1 MSEISEDVSW
11 PEVCGPG
18 RGCLPPARLVLP
30 LHQAREGRLPG
41 HQLAALPLVSPGHV
55 TCSPALI
62 GHLLRRP
69 VDGGV
74 GGARGGE
81 LAHGGAVQPLARDVH
96 PEQRGVAAVVT
107 LEYIF

>member
-18 RGCLPPARLVLP
+18 RGCLPPALLVLP

-107 LEYIF
+107 LE

>member
-1 MSEISEDVSW
+1 MVYGL
-11 PEVCGPG
+11 VCCAATRSG
-18 RGCLPPARLVLP
+18 
-30 LHQAREGRLPG
+30 ARE
-41 HQLAALPLVSPGHV
+41 ALPLVSPGHV
-55 TCSPALI
+55 TCSRALI

-81 LAHGGAVQPLARDVH
+81 LAHGGAVQPLTRDVH

-107 LEYIF
+107 LE